1 MGVLTDGKY
10 QPTLI
15 GGMGIYLA
23 GETPARTVES
33 GEQKR
38 ERTRGMGHKR
48 EQPSDPIGVLT
59 NGK

>member
-23 GETPARTVES
+23 GETPARTDEDGAAPAGTVES
-33 GEQKR
+33 GELQR
-38 ERTRGMGHKR
+38 E
-48 EQPSDPIGVLT
+48 
-59 NGK
+59 